1 MPLNQTEA
9 KRQIIDIFHSK
20 AQNLAADQIYRTIT
34 FPKSKYSFLNDC
46 GMKNQK
52 KKQTT
57 QIYTYVHMP
66 FMLVFDAANT
76 CDMKNK
82 RSTRKPKLEHLKI
95 CVLLMLL

>member
-1 MPLNQTEA
+1 
-9 KRQIIDIFHSK
+9 
-20 AQNLAADQIYRTIT
+20 
-34 FPKSKYSFLNDC
+34 
-46 GMKNQK
+46 
-52 KKQTT
+52 
-57 QIYTYVHMP
+57 MP